1 MVRSAA
7 ETTTTRGLDQVVA
20 IETPEQVVFSYTVA
34 GIGSRAAAAMIDY
47 GIIITVMLLIALLD
61 IYVISPAF
69 EVRSGTQALTRQAG
83 GWVVAFVLILQFV
96 LMWGYYVLF
105 EALWDGQTPGKRW
118 LGLRVVQDGGF
129 SVSFASSA
137 ARNITRALDM
147 QPILTYLVAMIAI
160 AVSRTGKR
168 LGDQLA
174 GTLVVRE
181 RIVPITDLI
190 ESQRSTVA
198 AHAPV
203 TAQLSDEELELLSRF
218 ITRTQA
224 LDAKRR
230 EQLSAQLGER
240 FKSQLGGS
248 TNVAAALRQLHDRE
262 RLARVQG
269 AGARGDTGAAREQ
282 YRLIAEGTPRWNRF
296 AQKLADAQ
304 RRRLRNLAVPEVVEF
319 VAQYREVATD
329 LARLSSAGR
338 GRELDAVFRLSRL
351 VAGGHNLLYR
361 QQQLATRSIL
371 EFVFATV
378 PGELRRS
385 WAPILTAAVLFFG
398 SGLVA
403 GVAVVNN
410 PSLIEELVSPGMI
423 DRAEH
428 DAARAQT
435 GDRRY
440 VDVEDYARP
449 MLASRVLSNNV
460 QVAFMAFASGLSAGV
475 ITLLI
480 LLMNGVSIG
489 SVMGLFAVKGVLD
502 VIGDFVIAHSVF
514 ELSAICVSA
523 GGGFLIAK
531 AILLPGAIT
540 RREALVLNGRRA
552 LRLLTA
558 AALFLL
564 FAGAIE
570 GLISP
575 RADLPFGFK
584 LGVAGFSA
592 LVMTLYTIL
601 GRGVQPDSLAG
612 SK

>member
-47 GIIITVMLLIALLD
+47 GIIITMMLLIALLD
-61 IYVISPAF
+61 IYIISPAF
-69 EVRSGTQALTRQAG
+69 EVRSGTEALTRQAG

-118 LGLRVVQDGGF
+118 LGLRVVQDGGY

-147 QPILTYLVAMIAI
+147 QPILTYLVAMISI

-181 RIVPITDLI
+181 RIVPITDLV
-190 ESQRSTVA
+190 ESQRATV
-198 AHAPV
+198 AHAPA
-203 TAQLSDEELELLSRF
+203 TAHLSDEELELLSRF
-218 ITRTQA
+218 IARTQS

-230 EQLSAQLGER
+230 EQLSTQLGER
-240 FKSQLGGS
+240 FKTHLAGS
-248 TNVAAALRQLHDRE
+248 TNVAVALRQLHDRE

-296 AQKLADAQ
+296 AQKLAEAQ
-304 RRRLRNLAVPEVVEF
+304 RRRLRNLSVPEVVEF

-371 EFVFATV
+371 QFIFVTV
-378 PGELRRS
+378 PAELRRS

-403 GVAVVNN
+403 GMAVVNN

-514 ELSAICVSA
+514 ELSAICISA

-540 RREALVLNGRRA
+540 RREALVVNGRRA

-575 RADLPFGFK
+575 RSDLPFGFK

-592 LVMTLYTIL
+592 LVMTLYTML
-601 GRGVQPDSLAG
+601 SGGVPPAS
-612 SK
+612 

>member
-1 MVRSAA
+1 MVRSAV

-47 GIIITVMLLIALLD
+47 GIIIAVMLLIALLD
-61 IYVISPAF
+61 IYIISPAF
-69 EVRSGTQALTRQAG
+69 EVRSGTEALTRQAG
-83 GWVVAFVLILQFV
+83 GWVVAFVLIMQFV

-118 LGLRVVQDGGF
+118 LGLRVVQDGGY

-147 QPILTYLVAMIAI
+147 QPILTYLVAMISI

-181 RIVPITDLI
+181 RIVPITDLV
-190 ESQRSTVA
+190 ESQRATVA
-198 AHAPV
+198 ALAPAA
-203 TAQLSDEELELLSRF
+203 AQLSDEELELLSRF
-218 ITRTQA
+218 IARIQS

-230 EQLSAQLGER
+230 EQLSTQLGER
-240 FKSQLGGS
+240 FKIHLAGS
-248 TNVAAALRQLHDRE
+248 TNVALALRQLHDRE

-304 RRRLRNLAVPEVVEF
+304 RRRLRNLSVPEVVEF

-371 EFVFATV
+371 QFILVTV
-378 PGELRRS
+378 PAELRRS

-475 ITLLI
+475 LTLLI

-489 SVMGLFAVKGVLD
+489 SVMGLFAAKGVLA

-514 ELSAICVSA
+514 ELSAICISA

-540 RREALVLNGRRA
+540 RREALVVNGRRA

-575 RADLPFGFK
+575 RSDLPFGFK

-592 LVMTLYTIL
+592 LVMTLYTML
-601 GRGVQPDSLAG
+601 GRGVQPNS
-612 SK
+612 

>member
-47 GIIITVMLLIALLD
+47 GIIVSVMLLIALLD

-69 EVRSGTQALTRQAG
+69 EVRSGTEALTRQAG

-118 LGLRVVQDGGF
+118 LGLRVVQDGGY

-181 RIVPITDLI
+181 RIVPITDLV

-198 AHAPV
+198 AHAPA

-240 FKSQLGGS
+240 FKSHLGGS

-296 AQKLADAQ
+296 ALKLADAQ
-304 RRRLRNLAVPEVVEF
+304 RRRLRNLTVPEVVEF

-371 EFVFATV
+371 QFILATV
-378 PGELRRS
+378 PAELRRS
-385 WAPILTAAVLFFG
+385 WVPILTAAVLFFG

-514 ELSAICVSA
+514 ELSAICISA

-540 RREALVLNGRRA
+540 RREALVINGRRA

-592 LVMTLYTIL
+592 LVMTLYTML

>member
-540 RREALVLNGRRA
+540 RREALVINGRRA

-592 LVMTLYTIL
+592 LVMTLYTML